1 MNVLVDVIV
10 TVSVAVGAVNVFV
23 KVAVLVAVAET
34 GAGVT
39 VVTGVEV
46 IFVYAVSGMLM
57 VYVVEGTTATD
68 VFPNLVVQSCCVYA
82 VAAKE
87 KDGKASSASAATT

>member
-1 MNVLVDVIV
+1 MIV
-10 TVSVAVGAVNVFV
+10 TVSVPVGAVKVSV
-23 KVAVLVAVAET
+23 EVAVLVAVAVT

-39 VVTGVEV
+39 VFTGVEV
-46 IFVYAVSGMLM
+46 TFVYAVSGILM

-68 VFPNLVVQSCCVYA
+68 VSPNLVVQSCWVYA

-87 KDGKASSASAATT
+87 RDGKASSASAATT